1 MVNKNESSNFTDFLE
16 ALKGIQDMMRNENI
30 IRVAN
35 SPDVDWNLILSL
47 EITPSKFILKSEDT
61 IIEFDSDQ
69 KKSARIKKRKRFRI
83 DSRKY

>member
-1 MVNKNESSNFTDFLE
+1 MVNKNESINFTDFLE

-47 EITPSKFILKSEDT
+47 EITPSKFILKSADT

-69 KKSARIKKRKRFRI
+69 KKSARIKKRKRFR
-83 DSRKY
+83 

>member
-69 KKSARIKKRKRFRI
+69 KKSARIKKRKRFR
-83 DSRKY
+83 

>member
-1 MVNKNESSNFTDFLE
+1 
-16 ALKGIQDMMRNENI
+16 MMRNENI

-69 KKSARIKKRKRFRI
+69 KKSARIKKRKRFR
-83 DSRKY
+83 

>member
-1 MVNKNESSNFTDFLE
+1 MVNKNESINFTDFLE

-69 KKSARIKKRKRFRI
+69 KKSARIKKRKRF
-83 DSRKY
+83 K

>member
-1 MVNKNESSNFTDFLE
+1 MVNKNESINFTDFLE

-69 KKSARIKKRKRFRI
+69 KKSARIKKRTRFR
-83 DSRKY
+83 

>member
-1 MVNKNESSNFTDFLE
+1 MVNKNESINFTDFLE

-69 KKSARIKKRKRFRI
+69 KKSARIKKRKRFR
-83 DSRKY
+83 

>member
-1 MVNKNESSNFTDFLE
+1 MVNKNESINFTDFLE
-16 ALKGIQDMMRNENI
+16 ALKGIQNMMRNENI

-69 KKSARIKKRKRFRI
+69 KKSARIKKRKRFR
-83 DSRKY
+83 

>member
-1 MVNKNESSNFTDFLE
+1 MVNKNESINFTDFLE

-69 KKSARIKKRKRFRI
+69 NKSARIKKGKRFR
-83 DSRKY
+83 

>member
-1 MVNKNESSNFTDFLE
+1 MVNKNESINITDFLE

-69 KKSARIKKRKRFRI
+69 KKSARIKKRKRFR
-83 DSRKY
+83 

>member
-1 MVNKNESSNFTDFLE
+1 MVNKNESINFTDFLE

-35 SPDVDWNLILSL
+35 SPDVNWNLILSL

-69 KKSARIKKRKRFRI
+69 KKSARIKKRKRF
-83 DSRKY
+83 K

>member
-1 MVNKNESSNFTDFLE
+1 MVNKNESINFTDFLE
-16 ALKGIQDMMRNENI
+16 ALKGIQEMMKNENI

-69 KKSARIKKRKRFRI
+69 KKSARIKKRKRFR
-83 DSRKY
+83 